1 MKIIFQT
8 FEIFLS
14 LTITY
19 FYNFPEDVLCHEFA
33 SLALVSMAGNYI
45 LHTVIWKWKLH
56 LLIEVYYQYKLIAKV
71 VTNLILF
78 HSWVFLQSGDLWT
91 RRPWGNCKA
100 SVISWLWCAGIYT
113 EGTYFKD
120 APTIVVEFHP
130 ITAEHNSIK
139 KLSIA
144 DVYLISHITWR
155 RLTVC
160 SLNVMI
166 HIQSDH
172 IMRQ

>member
-1 MKIIFQT
+1 M
-8 FEIFLS
+8 
-14 LTITY
+14 
-19 FYNFPEDVLCHEFA
+19 
-33 SLALVSMAGNYI
+33 
-45 LHTVIWKWKLH
+45 
-56 LLIEVYYQYKLIAKV
+56 YYQYMLIAKV

-78 HSWVFLQSGDLWT
+78 HSWVFLQSGDLRT

-160 SLNVMI
+160 SWNVMTTSKVTTSWGNRLYFSLESCSLFVLQFHSI
-166 HIQSDH
+166 LQEVY
-172 IMRQ
+172 

>member
-1 MKIIFQT
+1 M
-8 FEIFLS
+8 
-14 LTITY
+14 
-19 FYNFPEDVLCHEFA
+19 
-33 SLALVSMAGNYI
+33 
-45 LHTVIWKWKLH
+45 
-56 LLIEVYYQYKLIAKV
+56 YYQYKLIAKV
-71 VTNLILF
+71 VTNLIFF
-78 HSWVFLQSGDLWT
+78 HSWVFLQSGDLRT

-130 ITAEHNSIK
+130 IAAEHNSIK

-144 DVYLISHITWR
+144 DVYLISHIIWR

-172 IMRQ
+172 IMRQWIILLFGKLFTVCIAVPLYLTTGLLKRALIIFYWLS